1 VRQYAVVVTGSDEA
15 NDSGGDSGPRR
26 DAARRF
32 WRPWQDDISLRLTRS
47 VTIGLL
53 LSPIGLLLISV
64 ARLLIVSD
72 YNTVTAEAVVSSGG
86 YVDTLLGTIIPVV
99 PFALPYLALVLLFF
113 NRVLLAALAVLATVC
128 VSPVTIGRSAAGDLA
143 RKDWNEIQGASL
155 IFVVLLAVVVAILL
169 IAAMLGL
176 GFGNFAKTVAP
187 IACIALIPLVSQV
200 YSFPVGKS
208 FYVDLIRQPW
218 LPAEMITLTSGQ
230 TIVGYIL
237 SDNGSSFTVLMD
249 DNRAVYYYPDAD
261 VAKRQVC
268 AIGQAGQMQPLIL
281 LLPAGFGTSPAEQC
295 HSAPGYSP
303 TASGLPRFRA
313 PFTTDHRQMLRATAV
328 VAGQSLAHE

>member
-1 VRQYAVVVTGSDEA
+1 MTHSDQTNGSGADTGA
-15 NDSGGDSGPRR
+15 DSGSRR
-26 DAARRF
+26 DAAQRF
-32 WRPWQDDISLRLTRS
+32 WRPWQDDISLRLSRS

-53 LSPIGLLLISV
+53 LSPIGLVLVSL

-72 YNTVTAEAVVSSGG
+72 YNTVTAQAVASSGG

-113 NRVLLAALAVLATVC
+113 NRVFLAALAVLATVC
-128 VSPVTIGRSAAGDLA
+128 VSPVTIGRHTVGDLA
-143 RKDWNEIQGASL
+143 RKDWNQIQGTSL
-155 IFVVLLAVVVAILL
+155 IFVVILAIVVAILL

-176 GFGNFAKTVAP
+176 GFVNFAKAVAP

-218 LPAEMITLTSGQ
+218 LPTEMITLASGQ

-237 SDNGSSFTVLMD
+237 SDNGSSLTVLMN
-249 DNRAVYYYPDAD
+249 DNRSVYYYPDAE
-261 VAKRQVC
+261 VTKRQVC
-268 AIGQAGQMQPLIL
+268 AIGQAGQMQPLIVF
-281 LLPAGFGTSPAEQC
+281 LPAGFGTSPTEQC
-295 HSAPGYSP
+295 RSAPGYSP
-303 TASGLPRFRA
+303 TASGLPHFRA
-313 PFTTDHRQMLRATAV
+313 AFTMDHRQMLRAATV
-328 VAGQSLAHE
+328 VAGQSLAHD